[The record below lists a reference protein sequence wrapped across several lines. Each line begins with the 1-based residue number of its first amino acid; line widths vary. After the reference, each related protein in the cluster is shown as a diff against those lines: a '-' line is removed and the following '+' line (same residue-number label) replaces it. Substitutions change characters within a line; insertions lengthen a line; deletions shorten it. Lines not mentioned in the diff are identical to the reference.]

1 MRAKG
6 FTLIEL
12 VVVIV
17 ILGILSAVAA
27 PRFLNYSHD
36 ARSASIQG
44 MKAAVDGAAQL
55 AYSKA
60 AVDGEESNPSYHIDL
75 GSETGHVAYGYPT
88 VERGGLENF
97 LNADAEYHDLDA
109 EWVWAAHNNG
119 SVSDP
124 DYWLVTQSSI
134 LGDFTGSD
142 FNTAIEQTQ
151 CYVKYTAAM
160 EEGDLFQS
168 EVFTAGC

>member
-17 ILGILSAVAA
+17 ILGILAVVAA

-36 ARSASIQG
+36 ARAASIRG

-55 AYSKA
+55 VYSKT
-60 AVDGEESNPSYHIDL
+60 VIDGEENNPSYHIDL
-75 GSETGHVAYGYPT
+75 GSQTGHVAFGYPT
-88 VERGGLENF
+88 VERGGIENF
-97 LNADAEYHDLDA
+97 LNADAEYHDLEA

-119 SVSDP
+119 TLADP
-124 DYWLVTQSSI
+124 DYWLITQSSI

-151 CYVKYTAAM
+151 CYVKYTAVM
-160 EEGDLFQS
+160 EEGGMYQA
-168 EVFTAGC
+168 EAVITGC